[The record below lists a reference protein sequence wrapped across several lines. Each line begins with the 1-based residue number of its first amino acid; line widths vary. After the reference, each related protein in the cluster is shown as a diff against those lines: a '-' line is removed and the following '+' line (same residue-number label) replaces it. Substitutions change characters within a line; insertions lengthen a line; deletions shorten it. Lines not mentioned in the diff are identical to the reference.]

1 MENQEKTQVRQ
12 YIGRLFEISMTK
24 VVKMGSFDIDKS
36 IFEDKSTLFSALLTL
51 REYRPVRSPIQNQ

>member
-51 REYRPVRSPIQNQ
+51 REYRQVRSPIQNR